1 MASDLCDGM
10 GKSSWPELL
19 GVYGE
24 VAVATIRRENRKVS
38 VVIVKEGMMV
48 TMDFRCD
55 RVRVW
60 VDKKGIV
67 KQVPALG

>member
-1 MASDLCDGM
+1 MSLSVGM
-10 GKSSWPELL
+10 GKSTRPELF

-38 VVIVKEGMMV
+38 VMIVKEGMMV